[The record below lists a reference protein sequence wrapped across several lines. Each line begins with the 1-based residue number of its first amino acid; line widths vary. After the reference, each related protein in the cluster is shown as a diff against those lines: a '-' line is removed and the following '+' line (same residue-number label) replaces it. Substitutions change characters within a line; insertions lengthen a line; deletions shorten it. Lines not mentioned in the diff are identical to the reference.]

1 MSELY
6 SKQPGFTYGACG
18 PFTIHC
24 KRILKFRETRN
35 LKYVYRNELDKA
47 CFAHDDRYS
56 SCKDLAKRTISDKTL
71 KDRDY
76 EIARNCKHDG
86 YQRELASMVYKI
98 FHKETGSAV
107 SVNEKISIIKKNK
120 KRQVYARFKDNIG
133 AEYLA
138 ERKSLS
144 SKNKKVKSLLCVADI
159 FTKFV

>member
-76 EIARNCKHDG
+76 EIARNCKHG

-107 SVNEKISIIKKNK
+107 SVNEKISIIKKKTK
-120 KRQVYARFKDNIG
+120 KDKSMRDLKTILGQNI
-133 AEYLA
+133 
-138 ERKSLS
+138 
-144 SKNKKVKSLLCVADI
+144 
-159 FTKFV
+159 